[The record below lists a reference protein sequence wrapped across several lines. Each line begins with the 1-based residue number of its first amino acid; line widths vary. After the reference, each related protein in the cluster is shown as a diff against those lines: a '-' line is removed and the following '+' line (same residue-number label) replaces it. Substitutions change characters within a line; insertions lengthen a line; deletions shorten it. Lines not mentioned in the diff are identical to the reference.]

1 MTTFPSSTS
10 PGPLTPDTQPGN
22 LPSQPN
28 VGLWSDSDVG
38 LPQGPATA
46 FVTNQASAS
55 EKEMPTIGHI
65 GRYALK
71 YRIGAGGLGTVYAA
85 HDPLLSRLVAIK
97 TLSLELSAD
106 ERESFN
112 TLFLDEARAAG
123 GLSHPHIVT
132 VFDAGVSDNS
142 AYIAMEMLKGRDL
155 RQLRQEGWRP
165 SPAQAALIV
174 RRVAD
179 ALAYAHSKGVVHRDI
194 KPANIFMV
202 GRTQPRVLDFGIAR
216 VAHRHDMGLDDIA
229 AGSPHYMAPEQ
240 ARHQV
245 VDRRAD
251 VFSLGVVLYELLADR
266 KPFRGATLTEITNAV
281 LTHDPPLAC
290 EVDRKVPLGLA
301 EIAARAMLK
310 DPEQRYRSARAFSRD
325 LRHWLDDNTAAQE
338 GDVPVT
344 PGPAARRRWAT
355 WALAGLVVGGVAL
368 AVALAPRQ
376 KADPPMPAAVAPA
389 SVAAPVP
396 APAPV
401 PVPATAAAPAARAA
415 PGATTTAPAA
425 AASAA
430 AVAVAAQP
438 AKAAPPA
445 NAVAAAPAGGATV
458 AGPAAESAP
467 PAPAAATTKAAPP
480 LAARGNPS
488 IPAARSTAATPATAP
503 IKTASAAAPVVNKP
517 PPTPAAT
524 ASKPAAAAAP
534 KPVPPKAVTVAKA
547 APIAPKRA
555 TEAREPEA
563 KASVAAVASPAAP
576 KISGTLR
583 IAVSPWGQVEVD
595 GVPAGTTPPLNEL
608 TLTEGKHQII
618 IRNGDFP
625 PLRTTVTVIPGQALS
640 IKHKF
645 GS

>member
-1 MTTFPSSTS
+1 MTPFSPSTA

-46 FVTNQASAS
+46 FVTNQAGAS
-55 EKEMPTIGHI
+55 ETEMPTIGHI

-165 SPAQAALIV
+165 TPAQAALIV

-179 ALAYAHSKGVVHRDI
+179 ALAYAHSKGVVHRDV

-216 VAHRHDMGLDDIA
+216 VAHRHEIGSEGDIA
-229 AGSPHYMAPEQ
+229 AGSPYYMAPEQ
-240 ARHQV
+240 ARHQT

-251 VFSLGVVLYELLADR
+251 VFSLGVVLYELLTDR
-266 KPFRGATLTEITNAV
+266 KPFRGSTLAEITNAV
-281 LTHDPPLAC
+281 LSHEPLLAS

-301 EIAARAMLK
+301 EIAGRAMLK

-325 LRHWLDDNTAAQE
+325 LRHWLDDNSANQE
-338 GDVPVT
+338 GEVPLQV
-344 PGPAARRRWAT
+344 GSRLRRRWVGG
-355 WALAGLVVGGVAL
+355 ALAGLVVGGVVL

-376 KADPPMPAAVAPA
+376 KANRPAPVTGQPVDVAAPTTTPAPTAAPAVAPL
-389 SVAAPVP
+389 
-396 APAPV
+396 
-401 PVPATAAAPAARAA
+401 AAAPAVAPLAAA
-415 PGATTTAPAA
+415 PPAVPAA
-425 AASAA
+425 AAPGRAISATPG
-430 AVAVAAQP
+430 P
-438 AKAAPPA
+438 ANAPPA
-445 NAVAAAPAGGATV
+445 SPAAMAPA
-458 AGPAAESAP
+458 PLP
-467 PAPAAATTKAAPP
+467 TKAATAAVLPTKPP
-480 LAARGNPS
+480 KPPKPTE
-488 IPAARSTAATPATAP
+488 PAA
-503 IKTASAAAPVVNKP
+503 KP
-517 PPTPAAT
+517 TV
-524 ASKPAAAAAP
+524 ASKPAAA
-534 KPVPPKAVTVAKA
+534 KPVAVAKPPPTA
-547 APIAPKRA
+547 KRVV
-555 TEAREPEA
+555 EARVPES
-563 KASVAAVASPAAP
+563 KPAVAPAPVVSKAN
-576 KISGTLR
+576 GTLR
-583 IAVSPWGQVEVD
+583 IAISPWGQVEVD
-595 GVPAGTTPPLNEL
+595 GVPAGTAPPLNEL
-608 TLTEGKHQII
+608 TLPEGKHQII

-625 PLRTTVTVIPGQALS
+625 PFRSTVTVTPGQAVTL
-640 IKHKF
+640 KHKF